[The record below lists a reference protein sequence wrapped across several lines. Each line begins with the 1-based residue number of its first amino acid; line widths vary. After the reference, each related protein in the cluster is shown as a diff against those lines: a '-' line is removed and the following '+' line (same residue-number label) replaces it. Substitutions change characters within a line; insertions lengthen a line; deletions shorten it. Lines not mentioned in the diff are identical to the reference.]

1 MWDMLERTAD
11 STIPRN
17 QGNNNNDQV
26 TIISVPGLPQKSYQE
41 WVVRQP
47 IRLGGFGLRS
57 QTDLSPAAFIG
68 AVEQVLPSFIGAKGI
83 YP

>member
-47 IRLGGFGLRS
+47 ISSHVDQFKVQRHDDS
-57 QTDLSPAAFIG
+57 
-68 AVEQVLPSFIGAKGI
+68 GI
-83 YP
+83 SECIRYIICGEL